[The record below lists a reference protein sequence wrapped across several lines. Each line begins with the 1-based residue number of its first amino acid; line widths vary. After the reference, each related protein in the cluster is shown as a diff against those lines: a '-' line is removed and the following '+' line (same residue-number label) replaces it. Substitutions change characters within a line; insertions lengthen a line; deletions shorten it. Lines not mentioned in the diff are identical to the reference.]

1 MVLRRDVRIGAVV
14 LSLALPL
21 AACVSLSKSSSQIIS
36 SPITSLSKSSS
47 PEAAYREDVRDY
59 TAAHIQSG
67 GSAEQLRREI
77 GSLAARHGIS
87 DWERNESTYRGIG
100 EGLAKAGY
108 RQLQVDAFKK
118 NIADTPE
125 QAEWLQNG
133 YDSAQ

>member
-1 MVLRRDVRIGAVV
+1 MALRRDVRIGAVV

-47 PEAAYREDVRDY
+47 PEAAYREDVRDF

-87 DWERNESTYRGIG
+87 DWERNESTYRAIG

>member
-1 MVLRRDVRIGAVV
+1 MAFRCDVRIGAVV

-21 AACVSLSKSSSQIIS
+21 AACSSVSKSSELLS

-47 PEAAYREDVRDY
+47 PEAAYREDVRDF

-67 GSAEQLRREI
+67 GSADQLKREI

-87 DWERNESTYRGIG
+87 DWERNESTYRAIG
-100 EGLAKAGY
+100 EGLAQAGY

-118 NIADTPE
+118 NITDTPE
-125 QAEWLQNG
+125 QAEWLQDG
-133 YDSAQ
+133 YDSAR